1 MIRTILIKKCL
12 FLKQLFTYHVG
23 VCWLCYYGINNNREE
38 VMCLDVF
45 TPSANFILVAP
56 QGASPRLRTCVHNLA
71 TCVSNSGSRQHHGTV
86 YLFQWGS
93 QKIITQQE
101 KITCCRYLRVW
112 PASTKRCLGLR
123 SFLVSSAST
132 LLLSDTPLQ
141 LWSCLVIMR
150 GLWKIN

>member
-1 MIRTILIKKCL
+1 MESNESRIF
-12 FLKQLFTYHVG
+12 FLEQPYPYQVG
-23 VCWLCYYGINNNREE
+23 VRWLCCYGINNNQGK
-38 VMCLDVF
+38 VMCSDVF
-45 TPSANFILVAP
+45 TPGANFILVAP
-56 QGASPRLRTCVHNLA
+56 QGASHRLCTCVHNLA

-141 LWSCLVIMR
+141 LWSCLLIMR
-150 GLWKIN
+150 DLWKIN